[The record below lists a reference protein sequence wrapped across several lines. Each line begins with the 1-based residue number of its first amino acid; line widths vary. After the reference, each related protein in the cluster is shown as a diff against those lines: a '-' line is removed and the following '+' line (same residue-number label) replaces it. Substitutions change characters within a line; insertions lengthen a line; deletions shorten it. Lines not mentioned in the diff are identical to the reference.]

1 MSASGHCLVPVMTAP
16 NEPPCLH
23 LGCEAV
29 DGRAVAPILLH
40 GQLFWGRKQVLV
52 TQAPPTNMASD
63 AALAGDPRRETPLR
77 TAEREDCPLLGDEM
91 QILSHH
97 KLPLCVRTRLDARG
111 EFEFHGCFLW
121 AFVSVPT
128 NLDEITHSERVCAS
142 LCVCRSSTSDG
153 TFTQARIRHDHWHC
167 CDRKGRCA
175 ERKTTSVQQGDR
187 GGWRGVLEWVGCV
200 VEWLLPLS
208 TSMSHA
214 FHDRWEQAVAVA
226 QESCSLL
233 SLNQSCWIRSGSVFL
248 SGCQPISRAHRCMAA
263 RSSS

>member
-23 LGCEAV
+23 LGCEVV

-128 NLDEITHSERVCAS
+128 NLDEITTASEFAP
-142 LCVCRSSTSDG
+142 
-153 TFTQARIRHDHWHC
+153 
-167 CDRKGRCA
+167 RCA
-175 ERKTTSVQQGDR
+175 
-187 GGWRGVLEWVGCV
+187 CV
-200 VEWLLPLS
+200 VPQRQMARLPRPASAMTIGIAVTERADVPNARPPLCNREIGEDGG
-208 TSMSHA
+208 A
-214 FHDRWEQAVAVA
+214 F
-226 QESCSLL
+226 
-233 SLNQSCWIRSGSVFL
+233 LNGL
-248 SGCQPISRAHRCMAA
+248 AA
-263 RSSS
+263 W